1 MEYRKPIRRVDFQV
15 SLFTAAIIMLS
26 VFAMAYFSY
35 SLTYRDMIH
44 SLQDTVFSIYSYLDT
59 TLDKSSFQEINE
71 YSDKQKEAYQST
83 ADLLIRVKN
92 ATGVK
97 YLYTAKE
104 NESGNL
110 IYVVDGLDPSSEDF
124 RNPGDLIEPEIQ
136 ENLRRALHGEKVL
149 PDSAVATDWGKIF
162 ISYFPIHGDDGTS
175 VIGAIGIEIDAEH
188 QYNTYRKLRIFTPV
202 IIVTACLVCIALAIW
217 FFRKLSN
224 PSFRDMSNTDYLT
237 QLKNRNAYDVALRNI
252 DARNR
257 QQDMG
262 IIMVDLNNLKK
273 VNDTEGHAMGDRYL
287 QSAADTLRRSI
298 GKQGIVYRIG
308 GDEFAAIIEYTYE
321 KKLEQLAYDI
331 GQDYAAHR
339 LQSSVPTSL
348 AVGFAL
354 FNPQEKTI
362 RNTVKRADSDM
373 YEKKRTMYRK

>member
-1 MEYRKPIRRVDFQV
+1 
-15 SLFTAAIIMLS
+15 MLS

-35 SLTYRDMIH
+35 SLTYRDMVR

-110 IYVVDGLDPSSEDF
+110 IYVIDGLDPSSEDF

-257 QQDMG
+257 QQNMG

-373 YEKKRTMYRK
+373 YEKKRTMHRK